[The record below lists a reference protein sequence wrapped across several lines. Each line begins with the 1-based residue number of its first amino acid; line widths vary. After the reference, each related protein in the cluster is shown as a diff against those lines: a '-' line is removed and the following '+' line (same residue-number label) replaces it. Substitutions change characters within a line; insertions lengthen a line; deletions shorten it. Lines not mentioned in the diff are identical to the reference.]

1 MLAELALKRFVFGDL
16 NLHQLGPVCAGLAR
30 ELFNEWRIQPPS
42 TRHQGLVNRAI
53 LSLRRRC
60 ERSLGGELGDIS
72 EDRPILKHHADVG
85 LLVDQILQGWIGRL
99 ANRAL
104 VVCEKDHGD
113 RCGTPRRPNRW
124 RARVAQNRFD
134 DRGQGQLSARTRTA
148 SKPSGNRKATS
159 GDSGEGRELPAAQG
173 ISLGQN
179 VSPLL
184 CTGWRLLHSTRQERK

>member
-16 NLHQLGPVCAGLAR
+16 NLRQLGPVCAGFTR

-42 TRHQGLVNRAI
+42 TRHQGLVNCAI

-60 ERSLGGELGDIS
+60 ERRLGGELGDIS
-72 EDRPILKHHADVG
+72 EDRPILKYHADVG
-85 LLVDQILQGWIGRL
+85 LLVDQSLQGWIGRL

-104 VVCEKDHGD
+104 VVCEQDHGD

-134 DRGQGQLSARTRTA
+134 DRGQGQLPARTRTA
-148 SKPSGNRKATS
+148 SKPSGNRKTPG

-173 ISLGQN
+173 ISSGQDI
-179 VSPLL
+179 SPLL
-184 CTGWRLLHSTRQERK
+184 CTGRRLIHSTHQDRN